1 MEIEIKG
8 KDGTKTIP
16 LEDIRIQ
23 IKEIEMKIQPI
34 TEPRIR
40 FKLPRYQI
48 AGVVITP
55 VKDVMMT
62 PAFYFQGVVFFAK
75 EQGEEFGDQNRQVK
89 TVITATNQETMSS
102 GKTSE
107 QGKQNVLKFT
117 IKSAPKQAWECEA
130 EERKKSLNIFVK
142 RLLIWAQG
150 SGRGRDSFEL

>member
-1 MEIEIKG
+1 MRRFPIRDVRSRSKIKPRVFDLILNDDGKMEIEIKG

-75 EQGEEFGDQNRQVK
+75 EQWEEFGGQNRQIKKV
-89 TVITATNQETMSS
+89 VMVTNQETMGS
-102 GKTSE
+102 GKT
-107 QGKQNVLKFT
+107 
-117 IKSAPKQAWECEA
+117 
-130 EERKKSLNIFVK
+130 
-142 RLLIWAQG
+142 
-150 SGRGRDSFEL
+150 FE